1 MLNVALRILKQVHNS
16 VKEFDFDKILY
27 ADSAKEV
34 DGMLAD
40 VIANAKNYERNIRKE
55 ERKEGKMEEKKE
67 IAEKML
73 LKNKPISEIMEFTE
87 LTEKQIR
94 EIEKT
99 I

>member
-1 MLNVALRILKQVHNS
+1 MNGEDTKMGKSEKTNAPHDKRMREL
-16 VKEFDFDKILY
+16 FDFDKILY

-55 ERKEGKMEEKKE
+55 EKKE
-67 IAEKML
+67 MARKML